1 MTASDGPDFSCRAAL
16 PGVAPDLFLPFPVE
30 HKTRAFLRGTPHAGA
45 SALYFFAYAMQLL
58 LLLCALAGG
67 GLAIF
72 QLYEGR
78 SHALKIVERL
88 HWLVSGS
95 LLLASALLL
104 HALFWKDFSLQYVA
118 SYTDVLLPA
127 FYRLTAF
134 WAGQPGSMLF
144 WALSVG
150 IMGSLFALTR
160 AYTRLTPS
168 TRLWF
173 WLFFYGIMAFFGLVL
188 TTWSNP
194 FVMQTPV
201 PADGS
206 GLNPLL
212 QNPGMIF
219 HPPLLFLGY
228 GGFAV
233 PSCLALAQALS
244 GARGSEDAWFRI
256 SRPFIILAWLFL
268 TAGIVLGMWWA
279 YMELGW
285 GGYWAWDPVEN
296 ASLLPWLIGSA
307 ALHTLVI
314 EDRRGKLARVNVAL
328 MSLCTVTAFFATYLV
343 RSGVIQSV
351 HAFGDGGVGTPL
363 LLFVLAGCI
372 VSFWAAFSEKTRGE
386 TLENF
391 FSSRE
396 GLLVLVAWIL
406 IALGVIILVA
416 TMWPVLSRLW
426 SSSPSGL
433 DANFYNRVCLPLG
446 TLLMLVMAICPWFG
460 WNGGCKGKGGLLLTL
475 GAAAASVG
483 CLLWWLAGQ
492 VNPLPLAAHLKQP
505 MPLIAA
511 AAAGGVTLACLYM
524 LLSAVR
530 NRAWRRA
537 GALGTHLGMAL
548 MALGIAVSGPYKI
561 EKDVYFNE
569 GGSDTVGKYT
579 VTLLSLEQGRN
590 PVGFDYLEARV
601 RVEKD
606 GRVLGI
612 IGPQR
617 RLYDKFGQMNQFS
630 EVDVIPGLGEEVY
643 ASLLAL
649 DESSRVLVR
658 ISVEPLINWLWIG
671 GALMC
676 LAPFL
681 SLCRAG
687 QRRSPGEEKNAA

>member
-1 MTASDGPDFSCRAAL
+1 M
-16 PGVAPDLFLPFPVE
+16 
-30 HKTRAFLRGTPHAGA
+30 
-45 SALYFFAYAMQLL
+45 YFFAFALL
-58 LLLCALAGG
+58 LLTLLLAAGG
-67 GLAIF
+67 GILALL
-72 QLYEGR
+72 QLWRPQE
-78 SHALKIVERL
+78 SPTLPLVEKA
-88 HWLVSGS
+88 HWGVSLCLLV
-95 LLLASALLL
+95 ASACLL
-104 HALFWKDFSLQYVA
+104 HGLYWQDYSLKYVA
-118 SYTDVLLPA
+118 DYTDNVLPL

-144 WALSVG
+144 WALAVG
-150 IMGSLFALTR
+150 IMGSIFACTGGYR
-160 AYTRLTPS
+160 RLKDT

-173 WLFFYGIMAFFGLVL
+173 WVFFLVIMAFFALLLCV
-188 TTWSNP
+188 WNNP
-194 FVMQTPV
+194 FIMLDPA
-201 PADGS
+201 PADGN

-233 PSCLALAQALS
+233 PTCLALAQALS
-244 GARGSEDAWFRI
+244 RQPDETRWFDLTRTI
-256 SRPFIILAWLFL
+256 TLLAWSFL

-590 PVGFDYLEARV
+590 PVGFDYLEARI

-606 GRVLGI
+606 GRELGI

>member
-1 MTASDGPDFSCRAAL
+1 M
-16 PGVAPDLFLPFPVE
+16 
-30 HKTRAFLRGTPHAGA
+30 
-45 SALYFFAYAMQLL
+45 YFFAYALQLL

-78 SHALKIVERL
+78 SHALAIVERL
-88 HWLVSGS
+88 HWLTSGA

-104 HALFWKDFSLQYVA
+104 HALFWKDFSLHYVA

-160 AYTRLTPS
+160 SYAGLTPV

-173 WLFFYGIMAFFGLVL
+173 WLFFYAIMAFFGLIL

-194 FVMQTPV
+194 FIMQAPA
-201 PADGS
+201 PADGN

-233 PSCLALAQALS
+233 PSCLALAQAMS
-244 GARGSEDAWFRI
+244 GARRQEEAWFRV
-256 SRPFIILAWLFL
+256 SRPFVMLAWLFL

-314 EDRRGKLARVNVAL
+314 EDRRGKLPRVNVAL
-328 MSLCTVTAFFATYLV
+328 MGLCTVSAFFATYLV

-363 LLFVLAGCI
+363 LLFVLSGC
-372 VSFWAAFSEKTRGE
+372 VVTFWAAFSEKRRGE

-406 IALGVIILVA
+406 CALAVIILMA
-416 TMWPVLSRLW
+416 TLWPVLSLLW
-426 SSSPSGL
+426 SASPSGL
-433 DANFYNRVCLPLG
+433 DATFYNRVCLPLG
-446 TLLMLVMAICPWFG
+446 TLLMLAMAACPWIG
-460 WNGGCKGKGGLLLTL
+460 WKGGRSGGGTGPVLTL
-475 GAAAASVG
+475 CAAATSTV
-483 CLLWWLAGQ
+483 CLLWWLSAQ
-492 VNPLPLAAHLKQP
+492 NDSLPLVRYLKEPLPLA
-505 MPLIAA
+505 AA
-511 AAAGGVTLACLYM
+511 AAAGGVTLACLY
-524 LLSAVR
+524 LLAAAMR

-537 GALGTHLGMAL
+537 GALGVHLGMAL

-561 EKDVYFNE
+561 EKDLFLDE
-569 GGSDTVGKYT
+569 GGSDTVGSYGT
-579 VTLLSLEQGRN
+579 TLLSLENGRD
-590 PVGFDYLEARV
+590 PAGFEYIEARI
-601 RVEKD
+601 RIEKD
-606 GRVLGI
+606 GRELGVL
-612 IGPQR
+612 GPQR
-617 RLYDKFGQMNQFS
+617 RLYDKFGRMNQFS

-643 ASLLAL
+643 ASLLGL

-658 ISVEPLINWLWIG
+658 VSVEPLINWLWIG
-671 GALMC
+671 GALMS
-676 LAPFL
+676 LAPLL
-681 SLCRAG
+681 SLCRATP
-687 QRRSPGEEKNAA
+687 RRKAERVPPSM

>member
-1 MTASDGPDFSCRAAL
+1 
-16 PGVAPDLFLPFPVE
+16 
-30 HKTRAFLRGTPHAGA
+30 
-45 SALYFFAYAMQLL
+45 
-58 LLLCALAGG
+58 
-67 GLAIF
+67 
-72 QLYEGR
+72 
-78 SHALKIVERL
+78 
-88 HWLVSGS
+88 
-95 LLLASALLL
+95 
-104 HALFWKDFSLQYVA
+104 
-118 SYTDVLLPA
+118 
-127 FYRLTAF
+127 
-134 WAGQPGSMLF
+134 
-144 WALSVG
+144 
-150 IMGSLFALTR
+150 
-160 AYTRLTPS
+160 
-168 TRLWF
+168 
-173 WLFFYGIMAFFGLVL
+173 
-188 TTWSNP
+188 
-194 FVMQTPV
+194 
-201 PADGS
+201 
-206 GLNPLL
+206 
-212 QNPGMIF
+212 
-219 HPPLLFLGY
+219 
-228 GGFAV
+228 
-233 PSCLALAQALS
+233 
-244 GARGSEDAWFRI
+244 
-256 SRPFIILAWLFL
+256 
-268 TAGIVLGMWWA
+268 MWWA

-511 AAAGGVTLACLYM
+511 AAAGGVTLACLCM

-606 GRVLGI
+606 GKVLGV

-687 QRRSPGEEKNAA
+687 QRRRPGEENNAA

>member
-88 HWLVSGS
+88 HWLVSSS

-150 IMGSLFALTR
+150 IMGSLFALTH

-194 FVMQTPV
+194 FLMQTPV

-530 NRAWRRA
+530 NRAWSRA

-590 PVGFDYLEARV
+590 PVGFDYLEARI

-606 GRVLGI
+606 GRELGI